1 MAFLIKNLKVLYH
14 LLMVYLQGFSFS
26 YLLPLRAHAF
36 SQALIITSIA
46 IKISSGESN
55 KIPTHSDLNNKD
67 IE

>member
-1 MAFLIKNLKVLYH
+1 
-14 LLMVYLQGFSFS
+14 MVYLQGFSFS